1 MRIALFQMNVR
12 WGDVQA
18 NMQSLHTWIK
28 EHFLETD
35 LLVLPEMFTTG
46 FCVDSSTL
54 AETEDGPTLKQL
66 QEWSRSYHIAIT
78 GSLMIHENGTNY
90 NRAFFLTPED
100 EPVYYDK
107 RHLFQMGSEGRYFT
121 KGEKRVIVSYLGWN
135 ILLQICYDLRFPV
148 FSRVRNN
155 DYDLAIYMACW
166 PTARI
171 GAWKTLLP
179 ARAIENEVYVCG
191 VNAVGVDSEGR
202 RQGGNSMLLDMKGQS
217 LLSLSDTEENSA
229 IIDIQIDDLHLFREK
244 FPAWKDADD
253 FECL

>member
-12 WGDVQA
+12 WGDVKA
-18 NMQSLHTWIK
+18 NMQSLHTWIM

-35 LLVLPEMFTTG
+35 LLVVPEMFTTG
-46 FCVDSSTL
+46 FCVDSSSL
-54 AETEDGPTLKQL
+54 AETEDGPTLTQIR
-66 QEWSRSYHIAIT
+66 EWSQTYHIAIT
-78 GSLMIHENGTNY
+78 GSLMIREHDTSY
-90 NRAFFLTPED
+90 NRAFFFTPD
-100 EPVYYDK
+100 GQSFYYDK

-121 KGEKRVIVSYLGWN
+121 KGEKRVIVPYMGWN

-179 ARAIENEVYVCG
+179 ARAIENEAFVCG

-202 RQGGNSMLLDMKGQS
+202 AQGGNSMLLDMKGQPIL
-217 LLSLSDTEENSA
+217 LLSEQEENSA
-229 IIDIQIDDLHLFREK
+229 IIDIQIDELQAFRSK
-244 FPAWKDADD
+244 FPVWKDADN